1 MRVRPPKKRADSPL
15 VEFLENGSFLI
26 ILLKTSASLAS
37 GSNGPEQ
44 AKVKWA
50 KIQNNNDVSSFDS
63 SESFKVIKEK
73 KIFQSPTSLRYVPG
87 VALVVLT
94 KGPLPS

>member
-26 ILLKTSASLAS
+26 ILLKTSASYVS

-44 AKVKWA
+44 AMSE
-50 KIQNNNDVSSFDS
+50 VS
-63 SESFKVIKEK
+63 E
-73 KIFQSPTSLRYVPG
+73 Q
-87 VALVVLT
+87 T
-94 KGPLPS
+94 KQ